1 MAGIQN
7 DHDDGINEI
16 NVTPFVDV
24 MLVLLVIFMVTANY
38 IAHQSINIQLPKAA
52 TGADSATTS
61 IAFALDKQSQL
72 YIDGKESTLADIKA
86 YVEDKKKA
94 GTPLNAL
101 ISADQATSHGDVIKL
116 IDAVRKN
123 GILDFAIN
131 VEVEA
136 APPTP

>member
-1 MAGIQN
+1 MAGTQN
-7 DHDDGINEI
+7 DQDDGINEI

-61 IAFALDKQSQL
+61 IAFALDKESQL
-72 YIDGKESTLADIKA
+72 YIDGKESTLADIA
-86 YVEDKKKA
+86 TYIESKKKEGA
-94 GTPLNAL
+94 PLNAL
-101 ISADQATSHGDVIKL
+101 ISADQATAHGEVIKV

-131 VEVEA
+131 VEVES
-136 APPTP
+136 PPVP